1 MTTAT
6 VAAAWSKVMGD
17 VQGIGKRD
25 RNDQQRFNFR
35 GIDAV
40 MNAVGPALR
49 EHGVSVIPT
58 AHELINDTYSTKSGT
73 VMRNATVRI
82 GWTIIGPLGDTI
94 DGASYGEAADA
105 GDKAVS
111 KAHSVAYR
119 TFLLQALC
127 IPTDEPDPDASGHE
141 RSAALQRPAQP
152 QETPREQSPA
162 SATRDITPAS
172 AARDDLRQL
181 LVAKDIPLGEALVMF
196 RAAHEGD
203 DLPTTTDVP
212 AIRALIEHYTAEPK
226 P

>member
-1 MTTAT
+1 MSTSLT
-6 VAAAWSKVMGD
+6 VTQAWSKVMGD
-17 VQGIGKRD
+17 VQGIGKND

-94 DGASYGEAADA
+94 EGASYGEAADA

-127 IPTDEPDPDASGHE
+127 IPTDEPDPDASSHE
-141 RSAALQRPAQP
+141 RSAPAP
-152 QETPREQSPA
+152 QQGRAPEPPREQ
-162 SATRDITPAS
+162 TPAS
-172 AARDDLRQL
+172 AARDELRQL